1 MRAIV
6 LPALLSSLAAAASS
20 SVTSIDE
27 LGDNLE
33 VVSSTPFDRF
43 GYADDEV
50 ESEVH
55 YEAIDNPRNLFD
67 EIVNHDAPR
76 NNNSNTPTV
85 SSNLRTRQTLSC
97 PSTTQSILLQIL
109 TDNYPDDTSWTLQK
123 DNGVTIASS
132 PANYYQKNTLYNH
145 KYCLDIGREYTLRM
159 EDEWGD
165 GIQKQNGNGG
175 YYSISV
181 ERTNGAL
188 KKIFTGGRFK
198 KESVDVFA
206 VNANGGRLVSS
217 SSSSSMGKEPTF
229 EPVPTPSNFASA
241 SSANNAA
248 WQQQQQQQQQQ
259 LTPSS
264 FSTNNNSNGGQTLT
278 FSSRMGCPSSKRKA
292 KVDIQLDMYGSETT
306 WKLQGED
313 GVEYMR
319 NSRVYGASD
328 FESVEKCLPEQKYNL
343 IVFDKVGDGICCQQG
358 QGYYT
363 FSIENEG
370 SYEKLL
376 KGGNFKTTK
385 IVHSIK
391 VVGSTFMSN
400 RDEEWLV
407 AHNTRRKKYHQQY
420 GKKYVPLKWSEGL
433 KQSSAQ
439 YAEELLSSCPSPTI
453 IHDPNNA
460 YGENLAKIR
469 VREAGVI

>member
-76 NNNSNTPTV
+76 NNYNTPTV

-248 WQQQQQQQQQQ
+248 WQQQQQQQQQ

-328 FESVEKCLPEQKYNL
+328 FESVEKCL
-343 IVFDKVGDGICCQQG
+343 VSCCCW
-358 QGYYT
+358 
-363 FSIENEG
+363 
-370 SYEKLL
+370 
-376 KGGNFKTTK
+376 
-385 IVHSIK
+385 
-391 VVGSTFMSN
+391 
-400 RDEEWLV
+400 DETVL
-407 AHNTRRKKYHQQY
+407 R
-420 GKKYVPLKWSEGL
+420 
-433 KQSSAQ
+433 
-439 YAEELLSSCPSPTI
+439 C
-453 IHDPNNA
+453 
-460 YGENLAKIR
+460 
-469 VREAGVI
+469 

>member
-76 NNNSNTPTV
+76 NNHNTPTV

-132 PANYYQKNTLYNH
+132 PTNYYQKNTLYNH

-206 VNANGGRLVSS
+206 VNANGG
-217 SSSSSMGKEPTF
+217 
-229 EPVPTPSNFASA
+229 
-241 SSANNAA
+241 
-248 WQQQQQQQQQQ
+248 
-259 LTPSS
+259 
-264 FSTNNNSNGGQTLT
+264 SNGGQTLT

-460 YGENLAKIR
+460 YGENLAKNKGTGGWGDLKPAENVTRSLTKHTALPFTAFSGGQQILPR
-469 VREAGVI
+469 AAFEEIAAV